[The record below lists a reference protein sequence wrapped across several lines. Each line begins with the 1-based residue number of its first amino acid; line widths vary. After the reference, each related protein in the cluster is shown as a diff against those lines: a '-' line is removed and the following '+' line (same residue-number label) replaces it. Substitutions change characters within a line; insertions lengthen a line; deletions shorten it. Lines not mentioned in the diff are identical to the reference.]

1 MKFTAKI
8 SRNLKDIETGAP
20 KVLLRGIMTEEDEFR
35 DHAWV
40 ELNRELDK
48 LLKHRK
54 EFQRNKG
61 NGSAI
66 IEFEADIKNYM
77 YRETIYKQTLKNIK
91 TIRVL
96 GKA

>member
-8 SRNLKDIETGAP
+8 SRNLRDTNTGAP
-20 KVLLRGIMTEEDEFR
+20 KVLLRGIMSDNDEFR

-40 ELNRELDK
+40 ELNQELDK
-48 LLKHRK
+48 LLKHSK
-54 EFQRNKG
+54 EFKRKQG

-66 IEFEADIKNYM
+66 IEFEADIKSYE
-77 YRETIYKQTLKNIK
+77 YRGSTYKQTLTNIS
-91 TIRVL
+91 TPRIL

>member
-8 SRNLKDIETGAP
+8 SRNLRDTNTGAP

-48 LLKHRK
+48 VLKHNK
-54 EFQRNKG
+54 EFKRKQG

-66 IEFEADIKNYM
+66 IEFEADVKNYE
-77 YRETIYKQTLKNIK
+77 YRGSVYKQTLNNIK
-91 TIRVL
+91 TVRIL